1 MSRTTEEL
9 PAAPATATRRGWLAV
24 YAVAVATFADV
35 TSEMLPIGLLT
46 PIGTSMHVTDGV
58 AGLVVTVPGIVA
70 AVSAPAVTLGCARVE
85 RRLLLCALIALLLVA
100 NAVSALAPNFAVLLA
115 ARVLVGVSIG
125 GVWSIVASLVV
136 RLVPERN
143 AGTATSLAF
152 SGIAVA
158 SVLGVPAGT
167 QLGEIADWRAGFT
180 AMAAL
185 SALVLAALWLTMPRL
200 PVTRPARLDDV
211 PALLRDTR
219 VRGTLVVT
227 LSLVTGHFAAYTYI
241 RPVLEDVSGI
251 TPTLISAL
259 LLGYGLAGVASN
271 FLAGATATRDP
282 RRTLLALTGLLAASI
297 LLAPVIGR
305 TVPGAI
311 ALVVAWGL
319 GYGGVSVTAQ
329 TWLLALAPQARESAS
344 SLFVAV
350 FNAAIAL
357 GALVGGRVLDA
368 FSLTAVLWCGG
379 ALAALALLAMSLSA
393 GARRGR
399 DRAVLRA

>member
-9 PAAPATATRRGWLAV
+9 PTAPAAATRRGWLAV
-24 YAVAVATFADV
+24 FAVAVATFADV

-46 PIGTSMHVTDGV
+46 PIGEAMHVTDGV

-70 AVSAPAVTLGCARVE
+70 AVSAPAVTLGCARVD
-85 RRLLLCALIALLLVA
+85 RRLLLCALIALLLAA

-167 QLGEIADWRAGFT
+167 QLGELADWRAGFT

-185 SALVLAALWLTMPRL
+185 SAVVLAALWLTMTPL
-200 PVTRPARLDDV
+200 PVIRPARLDDV

-219 VRGTLVVT
+219 VRGTIIVT
-227 LSLVTGHFAAYTYI
+227 LLLVTGHFAAYTYI
-241 RPVLEDVSGI
+241 RPVLEEVSGI
-251 TPTLISAL
+251 TPTLISGL

-271 FLAGATATRDP
+271 FLAGARAIRDP
-282 RRTLLALTGLLAASI
+282 RRTLLVLTGLLAASV
-297 LLAPVIGR
+297 LLAPVLGR
-305 TVPGAI
+305 TLPGAI
-311 ALVVAWGL
+311 VLVVAWGL

-344 SLFVAV
+344 SLFVAA

-357 GALVGGRVLDA
+357 GALIGGRVLDA

-379 ALAALALLAMSLSA
+379 ALAASALLAMSLSA